1 MYTLVIGNR
10 NYSSWSLRAWLYL
23 RLSEISFDE
32 IRIPLFT
39 GSWQEEI
46 ARYSPA
52 GRVPVLLDEDLAV
65 WDSLAIVEYIRE
77 RHTDAI
83 SWPLAP
89 AARAHAWSI
98 VAEMHSGFMA
108 LRDELPQNIRA
119 QNLREWPDLS
129 EVCRSEIQRINEIWG
144 TCRRKYRSAGPWL
157 FGSLSIADIMFA
169 PVALRFATYSI
180 PLPGSAGDYVRSIQD
195 LDLIKEWSALSEAEL
210 ESLEFIDKRTVPVNT
225 LSGSDE

>member
-65 WDSLAIVEYIRE
+65 WDILAIVEYIR
-77 RHTDAI
+77 
-83 SWPLAP
+83 
-89 AARAHAWSI
+89 
-98 VAEMHSGFMA
+98 
-108 LRDELPQNIRA
+108 
-119 QNLREWPDLS
+119 
-129 EVCRSEIQRINEIWG
+129 
-144 TCRRKYRSAGPWL
+144 
-157 FGSLSIADIMFA
+157 
-169 PVALRFATYSI
+169 
-180 PLPGSAGDYVRSIQD
+180 
-195 LDLIKEWSALSEAEL
+195 
-210 ESLEFIDKRTVPVNT
+210 
-225 LSGSDE
+225 